1 MSGIS
6 AISTFIPLAQTTN
19 TSHLDNFTCFQL
31 IPHISMFVPFNLFSN
46 QPPPGSSWCLLLK
59 MFIPRMLRLKSKII
73 PWLAKHSLI
82 HDTFQCLLPASSWSL
97 GFNISHLAIL
107 SLHPLSSMLP
117 HSQLRDF
124 AVAVPLHGKLFP
136 QILIWFPPS
145 FYSGLSW
152 NITLREE
159 PSLTTQSQLAHIH
172 HFLFL
177 YPALIFITT
186 WHYIIYFNLLHCLCL
201 QL

>member
-1 MSGIS
+1 MV
-6 AISTFIPLAQTTN
+6 STAQN
-19 TSHLDNFTCFQL
+19 VHSPDA
-31 IPHISMFVPFNLFSN
+31 SV
-46 QPPPGSSWCLLLK
+46 
-59 MFIPRMLRLKSKII
+59 KIQN
-73 PWLAKHSLI
+73 HSLACKTQSDPWHFSVSSTPFFLVI
-82 HDTFQCLLPASSWSL
+82 GFQHKSSCYPSTPSPKL
-97 GFNISHLAIL
+97 Q
-107 SLHPLSSMLP
+107 LP

-124 AVAVPLHGKLFP
+124 AVAVPLHGKLLP
-136 QILIWFPPS
+136 QILIWFPPL

-152 NITLREE
+152 NIALWEE
-159 PSLTTQSQLAHIH
+159 SSLTTQSLLAHIH

>member
-1 MSGIS
+1 M
-6 AISTFIPLAQTTN
+6 FI
-19 TSHLDNFTCFQL
+19 
-31 IPHISMFVPFNLFSN
+31 PFNLFSN

-59 MFIPRMLRLKSKII
+59 MFIPRMLQLKSKII
-73 PWLAKHSLI
+73 PWPAKHSLI
-82 HDTFQCLLPASSWSL
+82 HDTFQYLLPPSSWSL
-97 GFNISHLAIL
+97 GFSISHLAKMTPPPKL
-107 SLHPLSSMLP
+107 QLP

-124 AVAVPLHGKLFP
+124 AVAVPLHGKLLP
-136 QILIWFPPS
+136 QILIWFPPL

-152 NITLREE
+152 NIALWEE
-159 PSLTTQSQLAHIH
+159 PSLTTQSLLAHIH